1 MSKEEPKTPFTTLS
15 DRDLQ
20 MFLDLLK
27 SKKETQIKEFK
38 EKLGKR
44 YGYDPAKVKI
54 DASGRVFFIP
64 PPKKDKKD
72 E

>member
-1 MSKEEPKTPFTTLS
+1 MTTPLTTLS
-15 DRDLQ
+15 DRDRL

-27 SKKETQIKEFK
+27 QKKEAEIKEFK

-44 YGYDPAKVKI
+44 YGYDPAKVRI
-54 DASGRVFFIP
+54 DANGQVFIIQE
-64 PPKKDKKD
+64 KKKEKKD